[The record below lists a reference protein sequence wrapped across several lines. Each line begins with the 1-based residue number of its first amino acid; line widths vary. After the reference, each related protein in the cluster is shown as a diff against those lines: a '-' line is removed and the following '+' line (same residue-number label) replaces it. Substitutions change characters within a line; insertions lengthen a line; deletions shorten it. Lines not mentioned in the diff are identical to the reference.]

1 VGDNVD
7 ECRQISAIS
16 ARGSK
21 TFAAELAAFECLKCF
36 RTLASSA
43 TWRNPFFLLIPL
55 FAPNMVN
62 SARKLIAAAETIIVK
77 VGSRVL
83 SGPDG
88 LLDIEQVR
96 LLAKQ
101 LAAMADRGK
110 QVVLVSSGA
119 VASGVGKLGLTGRP
133 TDLAQLQAV
142 AAVGQAHLIQTY
154 ERYFSESGRHTAQLL
169 LVADDLDHRV
179 RYLNVR
185 NTLNALFQ
193 MGVIPI
199 LNENDTVAVEELQA
213 TFGDND
219 RLAAM
224 VAGLFS
230 RPVLIIL
237 SDVAGLYDRDPVLE
251 GAQVLSTIEKVDTSV
266 FALAGKHNSRVSKG
280 GMESKLK
287 AAQFLTQSGSAVVIA
302 GGRTENILPRLL
314 DGEELG
320 TLFLPQ
326 PRGLAPKKRWIGFT
340 AQATG
345 AIHVDAGAA
354 RAINEKGSS
363 LLAIG
368 VTKVV
373 GEFEKGDV
381 ICVLA
386 DNDEIARGLCNY
398 DSSELEKIR
407 GLRTPDI
414 AATLGH
420 CPYDEVI
427 HRNNMTVVGFQA
439 PKTE

>member
-1 VGDNVD
+1 
-7 ECRQISAIS
+7 
-16 ARGSK
+16 
-21 TFAAELAAFECLKCF
+21 
-36 RTLASSA
+36 
-43 TWRNPFFLLIPL
+43 
-55 FAPNMVN
+55 MVN
-62 SARKLIAAAETIIVK
+62 PARKIIAAAETLIVK

-88 LLDIEQVR
+88 RLDTVR
-96 LLAKQ
+96 VKQ
-101 LAAMADRGK
+101 LATQLAHIADGGK

-119 VASGVGKLGLTGRP
+119 VASGVGKLGLAGRP

-199 LNENDTVAVEELQA
+199 LNENDTVAVEELLT

-224 VAGLFS
+224 VAGLFN

-237 SDVAGLYDRDPVLE
+237 SDVEGLYDRDPRL
-251 GAQVLSTIEKVDTSV
+251 GDAQVVPTIETVDASV
-266 FALAGKHNSRVSKG
+266 FALAGKHNSTVSKG
-280 GMESKLK
+280 GMASKLK

-302 GGRTENILPRLL
+302 GGRIENILPRLV

-326 PRGLAPKKRWIGFT
+326 SRSLAPKKRWLGFT
-340 AQATG
+340 AQASG
-345 AIHVDAGAA
+345 AVHVDAGAA
-354 RAINEKGSS
+354 RAIRQKGSS

-368 VTKVV
+368 VTRVI
-373 GEFEKGDV
+373 GDFDKGDV
-381 ICVLA
+381 ISVIV
-386 DNDEIARGLCNY
+386 DHDEIARGLSNY
-398 DSSELEKIR
+398 DSQELEKIH
-407 GLRTPDI
+407 GLHTPEI
-414 AATLGH
+414 AKALGH

-427 HRNNMTVVGFQA
+427 HRNNMAVVGIQNST
-439 PKTE
+439 PNE